1 MRVLLSLIIS
11 LIVLFLLGAYSSFFK
26 KSNLIENCYNS
37 LYLISKYIL
46 GCKLEQK
53 DSNLTLKNRVLIIS
67 NHPTTLDFIYIIH
80 WAKKY
85 GRVGDLRFI
94 AKDTLGNIP
103 ILGKYIK
110 NSQCLISRDYEK
122 DKDSIIEFCKKLSVN
137 PKYILVIFPEGTT
150 LYPESKMKSM
160 NFASSNSKPIFNN
173 VLYPRH
179 KGLELI
185 IKNLVI
191 EQVCDITLFYNDDK
205 KCYKCNYD
213 KDFLFDSYPKNGV
226 IVVREVNIK
235 NIQVENLE
243 KFLEKTWKTK
253 EVFMKKILESE

>member
-1 MRVLLSLIIS
+1 MRVFLFLIIG
-11 LIVLFLLGAYSSFFK
+11 LIVFLLLGVYSHIFK

-46 GCKLEQK
+46 GCKLELK
-53 DSNLTLKNRVLIIS
+53 NSNLVLKDKVLVIS

-80 WAKKY
+80 WAKTY
-85 GRVGDLRFI
+85 NRVGDLRFI
-94 AKDTLGNIP
+94 AKDALGSIP

-110 NSQCLISRDYEK
+110 DSQCLISRDYEK
-122 DKDSIIEFCKKLSVN
+122 DKNSIIEFCKKLSNN
-137 PKYILVIFPEGTT
+137 PRYILVIFPEGTT

-160 NFASSNSKPIFNN
+160 NFANNNSKPIFNN

-185 IKNLVI
+185 LKNLII
-191 EQVCDITLFYNDDK
+191 EQVFDITLFYNDDK

-226 IVVREVNIK
+226 ILAREVNIK
-235 NIQVENLE
+235 NIQIENLE